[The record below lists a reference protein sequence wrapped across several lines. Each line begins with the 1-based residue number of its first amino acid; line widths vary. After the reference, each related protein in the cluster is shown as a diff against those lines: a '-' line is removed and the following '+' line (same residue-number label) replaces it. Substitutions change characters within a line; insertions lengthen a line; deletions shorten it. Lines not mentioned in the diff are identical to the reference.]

1 MPSVPSP
8 ARPNTPPGRQK
19 RASSKVFPPLEN
31 AQAFVPSTL
40 LPSPQTVPAVEARPV
55 PFSIPTPCTVCRTY
69 HPGTCAVSPPRE
81 AAASQQLG
89 SALDVYEQYQANYQ
103 PLDRTQPFEIMQA
116 VTQDTLTF
124 SNKAATEAELL
135 KVADKKFTLRH
146 YTTSKDGPPAFNT
159 ISSNFELVHRKI
171 KTLHRTQGSN
181 TNQDDWVR
189 LGNTAFT
196 FFLLA
201 IDGKVA
207 HRKFLAGA
215 THYAEIDPDDLAQMT
230 AAGLGEAQLF
240 ASPDLLHIKNLSSAK
255 AIKGPLK
262 DLKALMVASAG
273 LKPISLGRTDAE
285 RLLAAI
291 DDQFGGTLEVK
302 LPGAVIVT
310 QWHSV

>member
-1 MPSVPSP
+1 M
-8 ARPNTPPGRQK
+8 
-19 RASSKVFPPLEN
+19 
-31 AQAFVPSTL
+31 
-40 LPSPQTVPAVEARPV
+40 
-55 PFSIPTPCTVCRTY
+55 CRTY
-69 HPGTCAVSPPRE
+69 YPGACAISPSSE

-89 SALDVYEQYQANYQ
+89 LALDVYEQYQATYQ
-103 PLDRTQPFEIMQA
+103 AQDRTQPFEIMHA
-116 VTQDTLTF
+116 VTQDNLAF

-135 KVADKKFTLRH
+135 KVADKKFTLRR

-215 THYAEIDPDDLAQMT
+215 THYAEIDPDDLEQMT

-240 ASPDLLHIKNLSSAK
+240 ASPDLLHIKDLSSAK
-255 AIKGPLK
+255 AIKGSLK

-273 LKPISLGRTDAE
+273 LKPISWGVQMPNVCSWPSTTSS
-285 RLLAAI
+285 AA
-291 DDQFGGTLEVK
+291 
-302 LPGAVIVT
+302 P
-310 QWHSV
+310 WR